1 LKQSKIC
8 GMKENEKDLLALF
21 SIPFLAIMAR
31 DFINQGEGIIA
42 IGMIA
47 ALILIYI
54 RLIRS
59 YNGR

>member
-1 LKQSKIC
+1 
-8 GMKENEKDLLALF
+8 MKENEKDLLALF
-21 SIPFLAIMAR
+21 SVPFLAIMAR

-42 IGMIA
+42 IGVIA

>member
-1 LKQSKIC
+1 
-8 GMKENEKDLLALF
+8 MREHEKDLLALF
-21 SIPFLAIMAR
+21 SIPFLSIMAR
-31 DFINQGEGIIA
+31 DFVNQGEGIIA

-47 ALILIYI
+47 ALILIYV